1 MYRQEG
7 MRMRMRRRIEI
18 EMKMQSKGIEK
29 HPELHREYPIK
40 IKKIKEKES
49 VHKRKLS

>member
-1 MYRQEG
+1 
-7 MRMRMRRRIEI
+7 MRMVRRIEI

-29 HPELHREYPIK
+29 HPELHHEYPIK
-40 IKKIKEKES
+40 LTKIKEER